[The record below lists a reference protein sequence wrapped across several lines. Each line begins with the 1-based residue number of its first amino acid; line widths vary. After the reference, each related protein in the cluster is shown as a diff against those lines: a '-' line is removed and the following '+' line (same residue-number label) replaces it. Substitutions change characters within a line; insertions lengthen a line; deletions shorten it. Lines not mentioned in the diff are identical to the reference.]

1 MTKPIWNQI
10 LFYQF
15 LASYTKSAR
24 WLDLG
29 CGRGTKDPAL
39 VPIRRAMNETLYVGV
54 DLDFESLCDCNESSR
69 ICAAGF
75 LLPFR
80 DATFEVVSSN
90 MVFEHLENPCQVL
103 EEVRRVLMPDGTL
116 VLHTPSSLHYSLL
129 AGRLLSSAI
138 PKRFYRNLVS
148 RFTGRNEKDIFETHY
163 KANTARRLSELA
175 TKCGMRV
182 TSFSY
187 LDTPATFRGRI
198 AILEQFVCQFFPQAM
213 KSTIF
218 ATLRRT
224 P

>member
-39 VPIRRAMNETLYVGV
+39 VPIRRSMNETFYLGV
-54 DLDFESLCDCNESSR
+54 DLDFGSLCDCNESSQ

-80 DATFEVVSSN
+80 DATFEVASSN

-129 AGRLLSSAI
+129 AGRLLSS
-138 PKRFYRNLVS
+138 
-148 RFTGRNEKDIFETHY
+148 
-163 KANTARRLSELA
+163 
-175 TKCGMRV
+175 
-182 TSFSY
+182 
-187 LDTPATFRGRI
+187 
-198 AILEQFVCQFFPQAM
+198 
-213 KSTIF
+213 
-218 ATLRRT
+218 
-224 P
+224 

>member
-10 LFYQF
+10 LFYRL
-15 LASYTKSAR
+15 LADYTKAAR

-29 CGRGTKDPAL
+29 CGRGTNDPAL
-39 VPIRRAMNETLYVGV
+39 VPIRRYMNETLYVGV
-54 DLDFESLCDCNESSR
+54 DLDFESLCDCNEFNR
-69 ICAAGF
+69 ICAAGS

-90 MVFEHLENPCQVL
+90 MVFEHLENPCHVL

-116 VLHTPSSLHYSLL
+116 IVHTSSSLHYSLL
-129 AGRLLSSAI
+129 AGRLLSYAI
-138 PKRFYRNLVS
+138 PKRAYRNLVS
-148 RFTGRNEKDIFETHY
+148 RFTGRNEKDIFETHF

-175 TKCGMRV
+175 MKCGMRV

-187 LDTPATFRGRI
+187 MDTPATFRGRI
-198 AILEQFVCQFFPQAM
+198 AVLEQFVCRFLPKAM

-218 ATLRRT
+218 ATLRQV